1 MNELI
6 QLLSDEWMNLK
17 TLEESS
23 SSSSRDS
30 LEEEIVKLTL
40 MVLFNEQLQ

>member
-6 QLLSDEWMNLK
+6 QLLNDEWMNLK
-17 TLEESS
+17 TLEDSS
-23 SSSSRDS
+23 SSSSGES

>member
-6 QLLSDEWMNLK
+6 QLLNDEWMNLK

-40 MVLFNEQLQ
+40 VVLFNEQLQ